1 MGEGG
6 RRPIAGISAPV
17 PIEAPRAP
25 NVPASAAAA
34 GRARAMQDR
43 DSTWLPFKAIK
54 AIKRIS
60 IELEV
65 TSRRK
70 RKLETHKGSRS
81 TVPRAAAWLGY
92 SLKPAGILPE
102 LVPAQTARCVACAC
116 ACVLAAVVQVHVIVR
131 HMQRDARQAQRSV
144 LTYHGLPPVSALQP
158 TSLSFWYALAK
169 SL

>member
-1 MGEGG
+1 M
-6 RRPIAGISAPV
+6 IAGISTPAPK
-17 PIEAPRAP
+17 PRGLRTSLLP
-25 NVPASAAAA
+25 LLA
-34 GRARAMQDR
+34 GPESLAEPQAMQDR
-43 DSTWLPFKAIK
+43 DSTWLPFKAIQ
-54 AIKRIS
+54 RIS
-60 IELEV
+60 IEIEV
-65 TSRRK
+65 TARRK
-70 RKLETHKGSRS
+70 RKLERHKGSRS
-81 TVPRAAAWLGY
+81 TVPRAAAWLDY